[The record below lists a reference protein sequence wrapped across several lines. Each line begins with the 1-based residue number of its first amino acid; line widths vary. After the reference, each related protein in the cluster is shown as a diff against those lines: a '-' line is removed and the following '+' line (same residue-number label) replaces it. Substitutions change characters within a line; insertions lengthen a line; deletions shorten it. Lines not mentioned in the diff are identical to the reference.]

1 MDTILLV
8 RHAEANGHDGEDPAL
23 GLRAFVVGSFVARE
37 LGAPPAAWMQLP
49 IAHASLTELMRRTTG
64 EWSVLGVSDVGHLV
78 GI

>member
-1 MDTILLV
+1 M
-8 RHAEANGHDGEDPAL
+8 
-23 GLRAFVVGSFVARE
+23 ARE